1 MIDYLNKKT
10 KKEKGSEYEEEK
22 EEKQEELLNAS
33 SSSSS
38 QQREVQRKS
47 TKQVRSLSSH
57 HSKMN
62 NQLEG
67 EVNGGIAHQGGT
79 EISNSSNIHSAI
91 EAISTKVS
99 SHSPINASSY
109 CDRERRTKKR
119 MQYAEISRS
128 CQVRQGW
135 KLRLRYSR
143 GNIE

>member
-1 MIDYLNKKT
+1 LNKKI

-57 HSKMN
+57 PCKMN

-67 EVNGGIAHQGGT
+67 EVTGGIAHQGGT
-79 EISNSSNIHSAI
+79 EISNSSTNHSAN
-91 EAISTKVS
+91 EGISKKVS
-99 SHSPINASSY
+99 SHSPTNASSSSY

-119 MQYAEISRS
+119 MQSAEISRS
-128 CQVRQGW
+128 CKVRQGW
-135 KLRLRYSR
+135 KLSRRYSR
-143 GNIE
+143 GNLE